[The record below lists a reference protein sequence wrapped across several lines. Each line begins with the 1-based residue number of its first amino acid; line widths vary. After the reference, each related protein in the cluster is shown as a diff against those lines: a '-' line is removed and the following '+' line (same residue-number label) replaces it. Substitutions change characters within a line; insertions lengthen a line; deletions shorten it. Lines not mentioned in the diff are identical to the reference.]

1 MAILLE
7 TKNLSKEYHNV
18 KAVDSFSISM
28 EEGHIYGIIGPNG
41 AGKTT
46 FFKMLAGLAQ
56 PTAGEITVSGNRTI
70 EEYRQK
76 MSFMIEAPYLYH
88 GMTAM
93 ENMKIIG
100 GIKGETDEKKLQ
112 EILELL
118 NIGNTGKKKVGQF
131 SLGMK
136 QRLGIAGALIT
147 EPEVLVLDEPMNG
160 VAPEGI
166 AELRHILKK
175 LCEEKHITMLISS
188 HILGELSQLSTDFI
202 FIKEGRILDQFR
214 KEDLLNKENGYV
226 QIGTTENDRLFPYL
240 QKISEENAI
249 ENKGNFY
256 RIKLPDADVALLSG
270 EITGQGFTITRLLK
284 ENIELEEYYLERMVQ
299 R

>member
-118 NIGNTGKKKVGQF
+118 KYRQYRKKESRSVFTGNETE
-131 SLGMK
+131 
-136 QRLGIAGALIT
+136 AG
-147 EPEVLVLDEPMNG
+147 DS
-160 VAPEGI
+160 
-166 AELRHILKK
+166 R
-175 LCEEKHITMLISS
+175 
-188 HILGELSQLSTDFI
+188 STDYRAGSAGI
-202 FIKEGRILDQFR
+202 GRAHER
-214 KEDLLNKENGYV
+214 R
-226 QIGTTENDRLFPYL
+226 GTGGHCGTAAY
-240 QKISEENAI
+240 SE
-249 ENKGNFY
+249 KT
-256 RIKLPDADVALLSG
+256 L
-270 EITGQGFTITRLLK
+270 
-284 ENIELEEYYLERMVQ
+284 
-299 R
+299 